1 MNVGAVVKRIIR
13 QFLRDKRSIALLIV
27 APILV
32 LTLIWL
38 VLDGD
43 DYEPTI
49 AINNIPM
56 PFQQTLQAEL
66 EEDLVQMTEAEAID
80 AFQEGTLDAFLSFDE
95 NRTPTIMLEGSD
107 PTANGSVMKAVQSAI
122 TSMNTGQGSIEPVVD
137 FYYGSDELNLFDQ
150 TGSVLIGFFV
160 FFFVFIIG
168 GISFL
173 RERTQGTLEKLLST
187 PIKRWEI
194 VTGYLLGFG
203 IFTIIQ
209 SLIIVAYSVYVL
221 DIWMAGEFWQLLVVT
236 FLLAIT
242 ALTLATL
249 LSAFANNE
257 FQIMQFIPIVIIPQV
272 FFSGMFNLETMAEW
286 LQVLSKF
293 MPLTY
298 GAEAMQQIMIQGK
311 GLWDVGFELLV
322 IVGFALLFFILN
334 IVALKKHRRL

>member
-1 MNVGAVVKRIIR
+1 MNTVAVMKRIIQ
-13 QFLRDKRSIALLIV
+13 QFLRDKRSIALLVI
-27 APILV
+27 APMLV

-43 DYEPTI
+43 SYHPKIGVADIPEPI
-49 AINNIPM
+49 
-56 PFQQTLQAEL
+56 QQQLQKEL
-66 EEDLVQMTEAEAID
+66 EKDIVEITEGEAKEAFEDGE
-80 AFQEGTLDAFLSFDE
+80 LDAFITFQNLEPS
-95 NRTPTIMLEGSD
+95 ILIEGSD
-107 PTANGSVMKAVQSAI
+107 HTANREVVKHVQAALQSV
-122 TSMNTGQGSIEPVVD
+122 QGNSNKVEPNIE
-137 FYYGSDELNLFDQ
+137 FYYGSENLNVFDQ
-150 TGSVLIGFFV
+150 VGAVLIGFFV

-203 IFTIIQ
+203 LFTIIQ
-209 SLIIVAYSVYVL
+209 ALIIVSFAIYVL
-221 DIWMAGEFWQLLVVT
+221 DIWMAGEFWQLLIVT

-272 FFSGMFNLETMAEW
+272 FFSGIFNLETLAEW
-286 LQVLSKF
+286 IQILSKF

-298 GAEAMQQIMIQGK
+298 GANAMQEIMIKGK
-311 GLWDVGFELLV
+311 GIGDVWLDLLV
-322 IVGFALLFFILN
+322 LFGFAVVFYILN
-334 IVALKKHRRL
+334 IIALKKHRRL

>member
-43 DYEPTI
+43 EYEPTI

-80 AFQEGTLDAFLSFDE
+80 AFQDGTLDAFLSFDE
-95 NRTPTIMLEGSD
+95 NMTPTIMLEGSD

-122 TSMNTGQGSIEPVVD
+122 TSINTGKGSIEPNVD

-203 IFTIIQ
+203 LFTIIQ

-322 IVGFALLFFILN
+322 IIGFALLFFVLN